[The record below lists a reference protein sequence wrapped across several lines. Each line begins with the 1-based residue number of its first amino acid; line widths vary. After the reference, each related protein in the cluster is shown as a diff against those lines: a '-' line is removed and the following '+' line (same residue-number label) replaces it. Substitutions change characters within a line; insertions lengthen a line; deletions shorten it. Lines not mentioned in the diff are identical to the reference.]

1 MFKNKLLIKI
11 IKQISKI
18 TLVIMLLI
26 LIAQNGFSCVLATDK
41 LSSLQINSKKY
52 VVYDRETGL
61 VLLGKNENKQT
72 PMASTTKIMT
82 AIVVV
87 ESNLNLEK
95 EAIVSQKAAS
105 IGGSTLGLKKDDK
118 ITINDLLYGLLMRSG
133 NDCAIQLALECSG
146 SVEEFAIQMNEKAKK
161 LELKNTNFVTPHG
174 LDNPNHYTTA
184 YELAKIAD
192 YALKNNLIATIVK
205 TKYATIRINNNNKEI
220 KNTNELLLGNVDG
233 VYGVKTGFTN
243 IAGRCLVTA
252 VKRKEMDLIII
263 VIGADTKKYRGTDT
277 LKLLDYVEKNYKKE
291 DIENKVKDAFQNWKE
306 INENRIQ
313 IYKGNSKLNTKIGEI
328 KYKKL
333 LTKSEINVDFNNVIL
348 LKAPVE
354 KNQKIGEIIVRNGE
368 EVLEKIDILSEDKIE
383 KRSIKDYFIIF
394 AKEFTH

>member
-1 MFKNKLLIKI
+1 MLESKIKRLRRLNKIIALLII
-11 IKQISKI
+11 
-18 TLVIMLLI
+18 LLLI
-26 LIAQNGFSCVLATDK
+26 MSQNGFSCVLATDE

-52 VVYDRETGL
+52 VIYDRESGL

-72 PMASTTKIMT
+72 AMASTTKIMT

-95 EAIVSQKAAS
+95 ESIVSQKAAS

-277 LKLLDYVEKNYKKE
+277 LKLLDYVEKNS
-291 DIENKVKDAFQNWKE
+291 DLRPA
-306 INENRIQ
+306 
-313 IYKGNSKLNTKIGEI
+313 IYQL
-328 KYKKL
+328 
-333 LTKSEINVDFNNVIL
+333 
-348 LKAPVE
+348 
-354 KNQKIGEIIVRNGE
+354 
-368 EVLEKIDILSEDKIE
+368 
-383 KRSIKDYFIIF
+383 
-394 AKEFTH
+394 

>member
-1 MFKNKLLIKI
+1 MSQKTYEEMQNEISNLHKI
-11 IKQISKI
+11 ITEKDIEIENLKLHINTLNKYIFGSK
-18 TLVIMLLI
+18 
-26 LIAQNGFSCVLATDK
+26 
-41 LSSLQINSKKY
+41 
-52 VVYDRETGL
+52 RELTPKEYNIVEGTQCSIF
-61 VLLGKNENKQT
+61 GEIEDEN
-72 PMASTTKIMT
+72 
-82 AIVVV
+82 
-87 ESNLNLEK
+87 LK
-95 EAIVSQKAAS
+95 EQ
-105 IGGSTLGLKKDDK
+105 
-118 ITINDLLYGLLMRSG
+118 
-133 NDCAIQLALECSG
+133 
-146 SVEEFAIQMNEKAKK
+146 VEEKTEEIIVHKKKSAKK
-161 LELKNTNFVTPHG
+161 QQSGIKKSELKNIEQETIILKLEDDQLKCPECGADLKKIGTEVVRQEIEYVP
-174 LDNPNHYTTA
+174 
-184 YELAKIAD
+184 AK
-192 YALKNNLIATIVK
+192 LKLKTYVRETYKCEECGTEASEKETATIVK

-220 KNTNELLLGNVDG
+220 KNTNELLLENVDG